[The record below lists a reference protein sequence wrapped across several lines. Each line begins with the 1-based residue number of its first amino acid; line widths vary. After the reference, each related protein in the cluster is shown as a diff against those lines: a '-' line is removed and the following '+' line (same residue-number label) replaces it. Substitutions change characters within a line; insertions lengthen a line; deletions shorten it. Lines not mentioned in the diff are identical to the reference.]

1 MLLLLEI
8 FPYKQRAVMQEDLFK
23 FSELALVHIK
33 QLGLLFK
40 KLKKVIMDTKT
51 KKSKV
56 QLLKELQDVV
66 DRFQEKKRVVDD
78 LLFDIEELEKQYH
91 MLRVEIKNNN

>member
-1 MLLLLEI
+1 
-8 FPYKQRAVMQEDLFK
+8 
-23 FSELALVHIK
+23 
-33 QLGLLFK
+33 
-40 KLKKVIMDTKT
+40 MDIKT

-66 DRFQEKKRVVDD
+66 DKFQEKKRIVDD
-78 LLFDIEELEKQYH
+78 LLVDIEDLERKYH

>member
-1 MLLLLEI
+1 
-8 FPYKQRAVMQEDLFK
+8 
-23 FSELALVHIK
+23 
-33 QLGLLFK
+33 
-40 KLKKVIMDTKT
+40 MDTKT

-66 DRFQEKKRVVDD
+66 DRFQEKKRIVDD
-78 LLFDIEELEKQYH
+78 LLIDIEELERQYH

>member
-1 MLLLLEI
+1 
-8 FPYKQRAVMQEDLFK
+8 
-23 FSELALVHIK
+23 
-33 QLGLLFK
+33 
-40 KLKKVIMDTKT
+40 MDTKT

>member
-1 MLLLLEI
+1 
-8 FPYKQRAVMQEDLFK
+8 
-23 FSELALVHIK
+23 
-33 QLGLLFK
+33 
-40 KLKKVIMDTKT
+40 MDIKT

-66 DRFQEKKRVVDD
+66 DKFQEKKRIVDD
-78 LLFDIEELEKQYH
+78 LLIDIEDLERQYH

>member
-1 MLLLLEI
+1 
-8 FPYKQRAVMQEDLFK
+8 
-23 FSELALVHIK
+23 
-33 QLGLLFK
+33 
-40 KLKKVIMDTKT
+40 MDTKT

-78 LLFDIEELEKQYH
+78 LLIDIEELERQYH

>member
-1 MLLLLEI
+1 
-8 FPYKQRAVMQEDLFK
+8 
-23 FSELALVHIK
+23 
-33 QLGLLFK
+33 
-40 KLKKVIMDTKT
+40 MDIKT

-78 LLFDIEELEKQYH
+78 LLIDIEELERQYH

>member
-1 MLLLLEI
+1 
-8 FPYKQRAVMQEDLFK
+8 
-23 FSELALVHIK
+23 
-33 QLGLLFK
+33 
-40 KLKKVIMDTKT
+40 MDTKI

-66 DRFQEKKRVVDD
+66 DKFQEKKRIVDD
-78 LLFDIEELEKQYH
+78 LLIDIEDLERQYH

>member
-1 MLLLLEI
+1 
-8 FPYKQRAVMQEDLFK
+8 
-23 FSELALVHIK
+23 
-33 QLGLLFK
+33 
-40 KLKKVIMDTKT
+40 MDIKT

-78 LLFDIEELEKQYH
+78 LLIDIEELEKQYH